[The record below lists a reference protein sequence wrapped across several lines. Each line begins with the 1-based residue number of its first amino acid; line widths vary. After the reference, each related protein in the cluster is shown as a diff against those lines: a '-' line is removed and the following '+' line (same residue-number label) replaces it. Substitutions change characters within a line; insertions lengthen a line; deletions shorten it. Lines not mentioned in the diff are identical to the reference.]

1 MEFGCLVEPDWQ
13 EHFGDVFA
21 VHWGTPYKRA
31 LFGQDKWDAA
41 GSVAEGERDRVVA
54 VAESAKFGASTP
66 LTNIRVQLRWTRAI
80 DLDLH
85 AFFVRRDGLG
95 GHVYFGNKSEHGVS
109 LDIDAGVG
117 DRGGKNVE
125 NIVVGDLGPF

>member
-41 GSVAEGERDRVVA
+41 GSVAEGERDRVLA
-54 VAESAKFGASTP
+54 VGESAKFGA
-66 LTNIRVQLRWTRAI
+66 
-80 DLDLH
+80 DY
-85 AFFVRRDGLG
+85 RDDQG
-95 GHVYFGNKSEHGVS
+95 
-109 LDIDAGVG
+109 AWCATA
-117 DRGGKNVE
+117 
-125 NIVVGDLGPF
+125 DLGAKASSPA